1 MVTGVSRGLGL
12 AIARRLLESGW
23 VVCGVSRTES
33 TAWTELAQAHPGR
46 AEWRPCDL
54 AEPHRLKAMLFDDWL
69 PLRRPLH
76 ALINNAAVAYDDLV
90 TNVSIP
96 KLEEMW
102 AVNVT
107 APIAL
112 TRGAIR
118 NMLFHGTAGAI
129 VHISSISVRSGAKGL
144 AMYAA
149 GKGALEA
156 FSRSTAREW
165 GERGIRSN
173 CVVPGYMDTEMTAAL
188 TAEQRAKIHRRTAL
202 RRPVD
207 LDSVAATVGFLVSD
221 AAGSI
226 TGQEIVVDNGMI

>member
-1 MVTGVSRGLGL
+1 
-12 AIARRLLESGW
+12 
-23 VVCGVSRTES
+23 
-33 TAWTELAQAHPGR
+33 
-46 AEWRPCDL
+46 
-54 AEPHRLKAMLFDDWL
+54 MLFDDWL

-112 TRGAIR
+112 TREAIR

-129 VHISSISVRSGAKGL
+129 VQISSISVRSGAKGL

-149 GKGALEA
+149 SKGALEA

-165 GERGIRSN
+165 GGRGIRSN
-173 CVVPGYMDTEMTAAL
+173 CVVPGYMETEMTAAL
-188 TAEQRAKIHRRTAL
+188 TAEQRAKIHRRMAL